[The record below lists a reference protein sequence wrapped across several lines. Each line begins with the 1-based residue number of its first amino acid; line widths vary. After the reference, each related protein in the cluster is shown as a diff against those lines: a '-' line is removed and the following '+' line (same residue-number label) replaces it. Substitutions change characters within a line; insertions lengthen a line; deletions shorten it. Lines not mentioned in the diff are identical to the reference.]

1 MDVVALILG
10 GVRVVFGFLFVLF
23 IPGFTLSLVYFPR
36 STDLQPFD
44 RLVYS
49 TVLSISSVMV
59 LVLFMEYV
67 LGVNTTPRNIFL
79 FICVLSVLALIL
91 WQVEKKYLNNTIKIP
106 SGTLPSWDYHAFLK
120 RYSRIVNSVN
130 DRFRKNSTARIVYH
144 ENLASGSN
152 QIEHSYLIDIGEE
165 IEIQQI
171 IEYNRKVCDCI
182 LLTPPHPRTRYFELF
197 IREYAEDDL
206 SRIEDLQ
213 VYPVLVLQK
222 KPRGRIQD
230 FLLHSV
236 NWKITERLYKTA
248 GTTKVQ
254 WIYGDD
260 FHISAIIRP
269 GDTLDLTVDRVIAKI
284 DEITA
289 SIQRGSRITSYIENH
304 LMRRKTFLAEM
315 EKHRDFTSTKTE
327 IIPNPE
333 FPSMAELER
342 GDCRNLQV
350 DVLHD
355 LMELGVTLETS
366 GGSRRAVAKFKNPEK
381 IDINKQ
387 LADMEKDQDS
397 DKFPE

>member
-36 STDLQPFD
+36 STDLRPID

-49 TVLSISSVMV
+49 TVLSIGSVMV
-59 LVLFMEYV
+59 LVLFMEFV

-79 FICVLSVLALIL
+79 FICVFSILALIL
-91 WQVEKKYLNNTIKIP
+91 WRCEQWYLNNPEKIP
-106 SGTLPSWDYHAFLK
+106 SGTLPSWDYHAYLK
-120 RYSRIVNSVN
+120 SFSRIVNSVR

-144 ENLASGSN
+144 ENLTSGRN
-152 QIEHSYLIDIGEE
+152 QIDHSYLINIGEE

-197 IREYAEDDL
+197 IRQYAEDEL
-206 SRIEDLQ
+206 SRIEDLR
-213 VYPVLVLQK
+213 VYPVLALQK
-222 KPRGRIQD
+222 KPKGKIQG
-230 FLLHSV
+230 FLLQSV
-236 NWKITERLYKTA
+236 NWKITERLYKKA

-254 WIYGDD
+254 WIYSDD
-260 FHISAIIRP
+260 FHISAITRA

-289 SIQRGSRITSYIENH
+289 SIKSGSRISSYIENH
-304 LMRRKTFLAEM
+304 LMRRKTFVAEM
-315 EKHRDFTSTKTE
+315 EKHSGITSTRTE
-327 IIPNPE
+327 IVLSPE
-333 FPSMAELER
+333 FQFMDELEA
-342 GDCRNLQV
+342 GDCRNLQYEI
-350 DVLHD
+350 LRD
-355 LMELGVTLETS
+355 LMELGVTLDTF
-366 GGSRRAVAKFKNPEK
+366 GGSPRVTAKFNIPEK
-381 IDINKQ
+381 SDINKQ
-387 LADMEKDQDS
+387 LADIEELQAS